1 MQYVLK
7 RPQTTSNSP
16 IYITNKTI
24 NIQNEYVC
32 QHISGQEY
40 VFNAKDHHH
49 DACPLH
55 FKLQN
60 LNHTIGLHC
69 QICLKLGMFVELC
82 VGNCATHDG
91 LFNGANGIFK
101 FVT

>member
-1 MQYVLK
+1 MIYLPLMQYVLK

-16 IYITNKTI
+16 TYITNKTT

-55 FKLQN
+55 FKL
-60 LNHTIGLHC
+60 
-69 QICLKLGMFVELC
+69 
-82 VGNCATHDG
+82 
-91 LFNGANGIFK
+91 
-101 FVT
+101 